1 MTTRWV
7 SSSPSTRHTDI
18 QSIKHLHVQLINFYT
33 TMTIRRALPAVK
45 KQTTA
50 AFLAALADGDVK
62 TAQVSFSQSN
72 FIRASYY
79 IVVR

>member
-1 MTTRWV
+1 
-7 SSSPSTRHTDI
+7 
-18 QSIKHLHVQLINFYT
+18 
-33 TMTIRRALPAVK
+33 MTIRRALPAVK

-72 FIRASYY
+72 FIRASHYSCTLN
-79 IVVR
+79 IVCFTFKFNIPSELNHWGLET